1 MSEVQFWHIVAT
13 SALFLLVGVLG
24 FMGKGVIDDMKTKL
38 SKEEFASY
46 LQEAKQSRGEIRES
60 IIKMF
65 EKMENHDKLDAA
77 RFDAIVKDF
86 NGGLARITDTLYQS
100 KLEIFD
106 RINGKQDKAK
116 S

>member
-1 MSEVQFWHIVAT
+1 MSEVQFWHWIAT
-13 SALFLLVGVLG
+13 GALGVLIAILG
-24 FMGKGVIDDMKTKL
+24 WWGKSIVDDMKTKM
-38 SKEEFASY
+38 SKEEFKSY
-46 LQEAKQSRGEIRES
+46 LDDASESRRNLRDS
-60 IIKMF
+60 IVKMF
-65 EKMENHDKLDAA
+65 ERIESHEKLDGE
-77 RFDAIVKDF
+77 RFQTLTKDF